1 TAPRALWIG
10 LQTAPQ
16 VRSLPPSV
24 YVVFHCPDGLNAEV
38 KFPHCGTNKETPKEV
53 YVRLRDLYQKWVKP
67 ATKPVK
73 QIGETIIL
81 EQFLR
86 MLCPELQ
93 VWIREHD
100 PPSAEEAARLAD
112 VFVAARRKN
121 QPWSYTHWKMDKD
134 RPSPRRPTVTAEGGK
149 SMEVGHVR
157 KTC

>member
-1 TAPRALWIG
+1 MLQEEPEAPFGGGAVEQW
-10 LQTAPQ
+10 LQEETRDLRQMLRQFLVEQQ
-16 VRSLPPSV
+16 VRDTRLEQEAEAILKYSI
-24 YVVFHCPDGLNAEV
+24 NAETYRQRFHSLEV
-38 KFPHCGTNKETPKEV
+38 SAEETPKEV

-67 ATKPVK
+67 TTKPVK

-112 VFVAARRKN
+112 NVANGA
-121 QPWSYTHWKMDKD
+121 
-134 RPSPRRPTVTAEGGK
+134 SPMCAP
-149 SMEVGHVR
+149 
-157 KTC
+157 